1 MLRVMKQRRRHAQN
15 PAPIRPVEPR
25 ELARVAGGHAGGIGD
40 LPSQYVEPP
49 PNTDAKVWQDDWL
62 APV

>member
-1 MLRVMKQRRRHAQN
+1 MLRVMKQRRRHMQKA
-15 PAPIRPVEPR
+15 APIQTVANR

-40 LPSQYVEPP
+40 LQSGLVEPP